1 MNGSFILEDLVCFIS
16 RTRIGFPFRIS
27 CPMVFVVV
35 FFYLFL
41 YLYKVLVDDLAWND
55 RYDCSVVLL
64 RARSLEA
71 LLAFGG

>member
-16 RTRIGFPFRIS
+16 RKRISFHRIS

-55 RYDCSVVLL
+55 RYDCSEVLL